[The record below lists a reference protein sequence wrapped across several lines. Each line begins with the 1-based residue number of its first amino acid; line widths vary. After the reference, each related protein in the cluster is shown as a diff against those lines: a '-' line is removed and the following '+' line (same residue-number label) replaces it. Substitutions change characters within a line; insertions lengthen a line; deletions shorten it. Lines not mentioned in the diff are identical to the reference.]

1 MTSNINEI
9 QGLQFRCTFSILL
22 KPSDVQPRFSSPQLD
37 IQCSTWKKIYIHDLT
52 SESQQFPGRLKQY
65 YLVERCENPTW
76 TLARFLMASGS
87 LSPCSFRST
96 SICCLIS
103 ANLARR
109 VARRCS
115 NLQERNKWTRESLAS
130 AVHTLFFPL
139 QYYANLRFAINLKFS
154 SLSFVV
160 RASPLHR
167 YLPYSL

>member
-1 MTSNINEI
+1 MYLLNSSKAVWCSASIFFTSAWYSMFYME
-9 QGLQFRCTFSILL
+9 
-22 KPSDVQPRFSSPQLD
+22 
-37 IQCSTWKKIYIHDLT
+37 KKYIHDLT

-87 LSPCSFRST
+87 LSPCSFRSI

-103 ANLARR
+103 ASLARR

-115 NLQERNKWTRESLAS
+115 NLQGRNKWTRESLAS

-139 QYYANLRFAINLKFS
+139 QYYANLRFVITLKFS

-167 YLPYSL
+167 YLSYSL

>member
-1 MTSNINEI
+1 MYLLNSSKAVWCSASIFFTSAWYSM
-9 QGLQFRCTFSILL
+9 FYM
-22 KPSDVQPRFSSPQLD
+22 
-37 IQCSTWKKIYIHDLT
+37 KKSIYIHDLT

-87 LSPCSFRST
+87 LSPCSFRSI

-103 ANLARR
+103 ASLARR

-139 QYYANLRFAINLKFS
+139 QYYANLRFVITLKFS

-167 YLPYSL
+167 YFSYSL

>member
-1 MTSNINEI
+1 MYLLNSSKAVWCSASIFFTSAWYSMFYME
-9 QGLQFRCTFSILL
+9 
-22 KPSDVQPRFSSPQLD
+22 
-37 IQCSTWKKIYIHDLT
+37 KKYIHDLT

-87 LSPCSFRST
+87 LSPCSFRSI

-103 ANLARR
+103 ASLARR

-139 QYYANLRFAINLKFS
+139 QYYANLRFAINLKIS
-154 SLSFVV
+154 SLSLVV

-167 YLPYSL
+167 YFSYSL

>member
-1 MTSNINEI
+1 MYLLNSSKAVWCSASIFFTSAWYSMFYMKKNIYVH
-9 QGLQFRCTFSILL
+9 G
-22 KPSDVQPRFSSPQLD
+22 
-37 IQCSTWKKIYIHDLT
+37 LT

-87 LSPCSFRST
+87 LTPCSFRST

-139 QYYANLRFAINLKFS
+139 QYYAKLRFAINLKFS

-167 YLPYSL
+167 YFSYSL